1 MAKCWWEAD
10 EDENWDTTC
19 VNKFVFIDDGPIA
32 NGFRYCP
39 YCGKPLVEVR
49 PATVTEAPVEPE
61 PNAVTVEA
69 KEAK

>member
-1 MAKCWWEAD
+1 MAKCWWELQGVMK
-10 EDENWDTTC
+10 WRTTC
-19 VNKFVFIDDGPIA
+19 GQVYGERRKGPLARGFVF
-32 NGFRYCP
+32 CP

-49 PATVTEAPVEPE
+49 PATVTEAAVEPE